1 MFLRSF
7 RVAVLFF
14 PPFCVNLVPLGCF
27 AVGVGESFLPVPPP
41 PLPLAFPSSQK
52 DQGRKSCHYNLT
64 IYCVL
69 IFFYF
74 LLLL

>member
-41 PLPLAFPSSQK
+41 HFLWHSPAARRTRGEKAVTTILPSIVF
-52 DQGRKSCHYNLT
+52 
-64 IYCVL
+64 
-69 IFFYF
+69 
-74 LLLL
+74 